1 MDWKSEWKR
10 VLWIVAGFVLCYLL
24 PVGVPR
30 FDHAVGE
37 ALSQVRWY
45 AREHVLLGMVPA
57 FFIAGAIR
65 AFVRREHVLQYLGAG
80 ASRWLAFGVAAVSGA
95 VLTVCSCSV
104 LPLFDGIYKAGAGL
118 GPACTFLY
126 SGPAINVTA
135 VIITARVL
143 GFELGAVRAVSA
155 VLFSVVIGLCMWG
168 LFRKEKD
175 GPGGAFDEGGR
186 AGGSARR
193 GWQTALFFVCL
204 VGVLVAA
211 NWSDTGACCR
221 TEGAAGCEA
230 AGKSWLVT
238 ALLAALLGGM
248 LVRWFGLALWRVL
261 AVALAVEGTVI
272 LTHQPVAAFTAGAVG
287 LWAVC
292 AGAASEEAR
301 EWASAT
307 WGSASNILPL
317 LLVGV
322 LISGFLL
329 GRPGEEGVIPS
340 AWVAQAVGGNSLRAT
355 FVSAACSALMYF
367 STCTEVP
374 VLRGLMDAG
383 MGRGPVLALMLA
395 GPALSLPGMLLINRV
410 LGFRKTAAFV
420 LLVVGMATL
429 TGWVYGQRM
438 G

>member
-1 MDWKSEWKR
+1 MDWKAEWKR
-10 VLWIVAGFVLCYLL
+10 VLWLVAGFLICYQL

-30 FDHAVGE
+30 FDNALSG
-37 ALSQVRWY
+37 ALSQARWY

-65 AFVRREHVLQYLGAG
+65 VFVRREAVLKYLGAR

-95 VLTVCSCSV
+95 VLTTCSCTV
-104 LPLFDGIYKAGAGL
+104 LPLFEGIYRAGAGL

-143 GFELGAVRAVSA
+143 GFELGAVRAAGA

-168 LFRKEKD
+168 LFRRER
-175 GPGGAFDEGGR
+175 GSPEGAFDEGGPGAE
-186 AGGSARR
+186 AGRK
-193 GWQTALFFVCL
+193 GWQTALLFACL
-204 VGVLVAA
+204 VGILVAA
-211 NWSDTGACCR
+211 NWSGTGSCGSN
-221 TEGAAGCEA
+221 EGHGACEA
-230 AGKSWLVT
+230 AGSNWAVA
-238 ALLAALLGGM
+238 ALLAAALGAM
-248 LVRWFGLALWRVL
+248 LVRWHGLAAWRVL
-261 AVALAVEGTVI
+261 AVALAAASAFA
-272 LTHQPVAAFTAGAVG
+272 LTGSPAVTFTAGTLT
-287 LWAVC
+287 LWGVC
-292 AGAASEEAR
+292 VSAKGEAR
-301 EWASAT
+301 EWAAAT
-307 WGSASNILPL
+307 WDSASGILPL
-317 LLVGV
+317 LLLGI

-329 GRPGEEGVIPS
+329 GRPGEEGLVPS
-340 AWVAQAVGGNSLRAT
+340 EWVARAVGGNSLRAT

-410 LGFRKTAAFV
+410 LGFRKTVAFV
-420 LLVVGMATL
+420 LLVVVMATL
-429 TGWVYGQRM
+429 TGWAYGRWA